1 MSRSWESDVL
11 GGRGMAEYNERE
23 ERRKFRVAAEKL
35 HKLVPAYKVWV
46 EDIDDEIISKLNE
59 TTKGK
64 IVITRL
70 GKYIVQW
77 FYTNPKAITPQKR
90 QNTFYILPTGI
101 YENPE
106 DNEKIKVV
114 DEEGAEKIIDVS
126 ESSRRSSARIV
137 ARMLASLHLL
147 DKYRRF
153 R

>member
-1 MSRSWESDVL
+1 
-11 GGRGMAEYNERE
+11 
-23 ERRKFRVAAEKL
+23 
-35 HKLVPAYKVWV
+35 
-46 EDIDDEIISKLNE
+46 
-59 TTKGK
+59 
-64 IVITRL
+64 
-70 GKYIVQW
+70 VQW

-114 DEEGAEKIIDVS
+114 DEEGTEKIIDVS